1 MPILNRA
8 PPTNQRYYAE
18 SSNARALTLG
28 NLAHPVHI
36 STVGTQ

>member
-1 MPILNRA
+1 MPTLNRA

-18 SSNARALTLG
+18 SSNARALTIS
-28 NLAHPVHI
+28 NLAHPLRI